1 MVLLAAAQMLVLAAA
16 ALVIWWLTGPSL
28 FYGGDHGF
36 VYAYLYGPGHV
47 PHGPPSVV
55 PLPRGQGPQIT
66 LIAGFVVLI
75 LGAILTARWLVRPI
89 EKLSRAT
96 KAIGEGDLSARAG
109 VDRGAEIGELGA
121 GVDGMAHRIGRLV
134 AAERE
139 LLANVAHELRTP
151 LSRISVALDL

>member
-16 ALVIWWLTGPSL
+16 ALVIWWLTGPSHHH
-28 FYGGDHGF
+28 GGDHGF
-36 VYAYLYGPGHV
+36 EHAFLHGPGHV

-55 PLPRGQGPQIT
+55 PLPRGQGPLIT

-96 KAIGEGDLSARAG
+96 KAIGDGDLSARAG
-109 VDRGAEIGELGA
+109 VDRDDEIGELGA
-121 GVDGMAHRIGRLV
+121 DIDDMAHRIERRGAAGRGRR
-134 AAERE
+134 AGGARGRR
-139 LLANVAHELRTP
+139 APRAR
-151 LSRISVALDL
+151 SS